1 MSFGWQTHKTL
12 KSSYTVEAAVAHLAT
27 WDAAGSAV
35 A

>member
-27 WDAAGSAV
+27 WEFMD
-35 A
+35 